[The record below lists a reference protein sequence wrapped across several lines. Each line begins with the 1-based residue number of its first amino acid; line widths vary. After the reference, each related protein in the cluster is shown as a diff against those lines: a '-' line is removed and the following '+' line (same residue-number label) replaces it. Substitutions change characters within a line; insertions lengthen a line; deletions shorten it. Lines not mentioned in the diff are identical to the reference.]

1 MNRINFQRNR
11 LIDNDLGRVVGPLA
25 DYICAT
31 DQPRAALTA
40 ALRVLFREVELTTR
54 VASAQLAIFSE
65 GRWS

>member
-1 MNRINFQRNR
+1 MTRINVQRNR

-54 VASAQLAIFSE
+54 VASAQLAMFSE

>member
-1 MNRINFQRNR
+1 MKRISFQRNR

-31 DQPRAALTA
+31 EHPRAALTA
-40 ALRVLFREVELTTR
+40 ALKVLLREVELTTR
-54 VASAQLAIFSE
+54 VATVQVAAFSE

>member
-1 MNRINFQRNR
+1 MTRINVQRNR

>member
-1 MNRINFQRNR
+1 MTRNNFQRNR
-11 LIDNDLGRVVGPLA
+11 LIDNDLGRVVEPLA
-25 DYICAT
+25 DYICAA

-54 VASAQLAIFSE
+54 VASAQVAVFSE

>member
-1 MNRINFQRNR
+1 MNRINFRRNR

-40 ALRVLFREVELTTR
+40 ALKALFREVDLTTR
-54 VASAQLAIFSE
+54 AASAQVAAF
-65 GRWS
+65 